1 MAKVRDGRARI
12 ERIARE
18 RFEYEQLQ
26 AGQWAAIEAV
36 LEGRDTLAVMPTGY
50 GKSAI
55 YQLVGMLLDGPT
67 VVISPLL
74 ALQRD
79 QVEAIEERQ
88 IGGAAEVN
96 SAVRPSEREEALEEL
111 EEDEVEFVFLTPEQF
126 ANEEVLERV
135 QAAAPSLFV
144 VDEAH
149 CISEW
154 GHDFRPDYLRL
165 GTVIEALGHPTT
177 LALTATAAPPVREEI
192 VERLGMRDA
201 RVVVRGFDRPNIWLG
216 VERHKGE
223 DAKRRALVERVVAAD
238 KPGLV
243 YAATRKNT
251 EEIAAALAERQV
263 NAAHYHAGMATSERE
278 EVQRAFMADELEVVV
293 ATTAFG
299 MGIDKPNVRFVFHSE
314 ISDSVDSYYQEIGRA
329 GRDGQPARAILF
341 YRPQDLG
348 LRRFFAG
355 GGQVDLDQ
363 LEQVAAA
370 VHHHDGPVEP
380 RELREETGLSQSK
393 LATALSRLTDVEAV
407 EVLPTG
413 EVVEGA
419 ATDHVGE
426 AVEAAAEAQEH
437 HQQFQRSRIEMIRGY
452 AEVRDCRRR
461 YLLNYFGEDYPHRCG
476 HCDNCDAGITVEES
490 VQPFPLNSRVIH
502 RAWGEGLVM
511 RYEGDKIVV
520 LFDTVGYKTLA
531 VEHATEQGLLTAAS

>member
-1 MAKVRDGRARI
+1 
-12 ERIARE
+12 
-18 RFEYEQLQ
+18 
-26 AGQWAAIEAV
+26 
-36 LEGRDTLAVMPTGY
+36 MPTGY

-79 QVEAIEERQ
+79 QAEAIEDLA

-96 SAVRPSEREEALEEL
+96 SAARASEREEALEEM

-126 ANEEVLERV
+126 ANDEVLERV
-135 QAAAPSLFV
+135 KVATPSLFV

-177 LALTATAAPPVREEI
+177 LALTATAAPPVGEEI

-201 RVVVRGFDRPNIWLG
+201 RVVVHGFDRPNIWLG
-216 VERHKGE
+216 VERHEGE
-223 DAKRRALVERVVAAD
+223 DAKRRALVERVVVAD

-251 EEIAAALAERQV
+251 EEIVAALAEREIK
-263 NAAHYHAGMATSERE
+263 AAHYHAGMGTSDRE
-278 EVQRAFMADELEVVV
+278 EVQRAFMADELEVVA

-363 LEQVAAA
+363 LVLVAAA
-370 VHHHDGPVEP
+370 VHHHDGPVDP
-380 RELREETGLSQSK
+380 KDLREEIGLSQSK
-393 LATALSRLTDVEAV
+393 LATTLSRLTDVEAV
-407 EVLPTG
+407 
-413 EVVEGA
+413 
-419 ATDHVGE
+419 
-426 AVEAAAEAQEH
+426 
-437 HQQFQRSRIEMIRGY
+437 
-452 AEVRDCRRR
+452 
-461 YLLNYFGEDYPHRCG
+461 
-476 HCDNCDAGITVEES
+476 
-490 VQPFPLNSRVIH
+490 
-502 RAWGEGLVM
+502 
-511 RYEGDKIVV
+511 
-520 LFDTVGYKTLA
+520 
-531 VEHATEQGLLTAAS
+531 